1 MKPVQALLSGRGG
14 CPARR
19 EYGSGSRLG
28 GLERG
33 MPAAMKE
40 TGIVEAGHDGHESI
54 KSRVVFRHPSFARF
68 AERRNADLDHMREGR
83 LCLAA
88 GANCAKSQSGAFTVA
103 QRTGCKPVRQPRER
117 GRVRRNPGCVSI
129 GAALSSASNE

>member
-19 EYGSGSRLG
+19 KHGSGSRLR

-40 TGIVEAGHDGHESI
+40 TGIVEAGHDRHESV
-54 KSRVVFRHPSFARF
+54 KSRVVFWDSSVARL
-68 AERRNADLDHMREGR
+68 AERRNADPDRMREGR
-83 LCLAA
+83 LGFAA
-88 GANCAKSQSGAFTVA
+88 GAGRAKSQSGALSVA
-103 QRTGCKPVRQPRER
+103 QRAGCKPVRQLCER
-117 GRVRRNPGCVSI
+117 GRVCHDPRCVSI
-129 GAALSSASNE
+129 GAALGSAGNE